1 VKRNIIYVAFLG
13 LVFFA
18 GAQVTQGSGFLIYEH
33 GAAAMAMGGAFV
45 GVADDPT
52 AIFHNPA
59 GIAWLEDTQFSLGT
73 TLIIPSAS
81 LSLPNWPDPAF
92 QEVDAESKVFFPST
106 FYITHEFNDMVTAGF
121 GFFSPYGLGLEWP
134 KEYPLKYISTKSDM
148 KTFFLNPCVALKFTE
163 DLSFGFG
170 ISYILAT
177 LNFAQVQRRDF
188 SDIGLGVYDVPATL
202 DASGS
207 ALGLNAGVLYRGE
220 NYTLGFNWRGGFEIE
235 FDGDID
241 LDPSE
246 LPPALAAVFPKSG
259 AANTAFSFPH
269 IMGIGASFNLT
280 DALMLSADIHYVMW
294 SSYDEFV
301 VRIEIPGI
309 ADLLVEEKWD
319 DSFIIRGGLQYLW
332 RENFA
337 LRAGI
342 VYDQTPQPEETIDP
356 ILPDAD
362 RWAFTGGFG
371 YTSGNFV
378 IDVAYQLELFKERRS
393 PNRDILVH
401 PLSGVNLGE
410 GIYDTTAHLISVSLG
425 YKF

>member
-1 VKRNIIYVAFLG
+1 MIHMALLALI
-13 LVFFA
+13 FFA
-18 GAQVTQGSGFLIYEH
+18 GAQVTQGAGFLVYEH

-59 GIAWLEDTQFSLGT
+59 GIAWLEGTQFSLGT
-73 TLIIPSAS
+73 TLIIFDAS
-81 LSLPNWPDPAF
+81 VSLPNWPDPTF
-92 QEVDAESKVFFPST
+92 QAIDAESKVFYPST
-106 FYITHEFNDMVTAGF
+106 FYLTHKFNDTITAGF
-121 GFFSPYGLGLEWP
+121 GFYSPYGLGLEWP
-134 KEYPLKYISTKSDM
+134 QDYPLKYISTKSDM
-148 KTFFLNPCVALKFTE
+148 KTFFLNPCIALKFTD

-177 LNFAQVQRRDF
+177 LDFNLVRLVDF
-188 SDIGLGVYDVPATL
+188 SNIGLGAYDVPATL

-207 ALGLNAGVLYRGE
+207 AIGLNAGVLYRGE
-220 NYTLGFNWRGGFEIE
+220 NYSLGFNWRGGFEIE
-235 FDGDID
+235 FDGDIA

-246 LPPALAAVFPKSG
+246 LPAPVAAVFPKSG
-259 AANTAFSFPH
+259 AAKTAFSFPH
-269 IMGIGASFNLT
+269 VIGLGGSFNLT

-294 SSYDEFV
+294 SSFDEFV
-301 VRIEIPGI
+301 VEIEVPGFE
-309 ADLLVEEKWD
+309 DLPVEEEWD
-319 DSFIIRGGLQYLW
+319 DSFLIRGGLQYLW
-332 RENFA
+332 KENIA

-342 VYDQTPQPEETIDP
+342 IYDQTPQPVKTMDP

-393 PNRDILVH
+393 PNREILIH
-401 PLSGVNLGE
+401 PILGVNFGE
-410 GIYDTTAHLISVSLG
+410 GIYKTTAHLIGVSFG

>member
-1 VKRNIIYVAFLG
+1 MKRNIIYVAFLV

-18 GAQVTQGSGFLIYEH
+18 GAQVTKGSGFLIYEH

-59 GIAWLEDTQFSLGT
+59 GIAWLEGTQFSLGT
-73 TLIIPSAS
+73 TLIIFDAS
-81 LSLPNWPDPAF
+81 VRLPNSLDPAF
-92 QEVDAESKVFFPST
+92 QEVDAESKVFYPST
-106 FYITHEFNDMVTAGF
+106 FYLAHKFNDTITAGF
-121 GFFSPYGLGLEWP
+121 GFYSPYGLGLEWP
-134 KEYPLKYISTKSDM
+134 QDYPLRYISTKSDM
-148 KTFFLNPCVALKFTE
+148 KTFFLNPCIALKFTD

-177 LNFAQVQRRDF
+177 LDFLQVQRVDF
-188 SDIGLGVYDVPATL
+188 SAIGMGEYDVPATL

-207 ALGLNAGVLYRGE
+207 AIGLNAGLLYRGE
-220 NYTLGFNWRGGFEIE
+220 NYSLGFNWRGGFEIE
-235 FDGDID
+235 FDGDIA

-246 LPPALAAVFPKSG
+246 LPAPVAAVFPKSG
-259 AANTAFSFPH
+259 AAKTAFSFPH
-269 IMGIGASFNLT
+269 IIGIGASFNLT
-280 DALMLSADIHYVMW
+280 DALMLSADIHYVRW
-294 SSYDEFV
+294 SSYDKFTVE
-301 VRIEIPGI
+301 IEIPDFE
-309 ADLLVEEKWD
+309 DLLVVEEWD
-319 DSFIIRGGLQYLW
+319 DSFLIRGGLQYLW
-332 RENFA
+332 KENIA

-342 VYDQTPQPEETIDP
+342 IYDQTPQPVKTMDP

-393 PNRDILVH
+393 PNRDILIFI
-401 PLSGVNLGE
+401 PGGVNYGE
-410 GIYDTTAHLISVSLG
+410 GIYNTTAHLIGVSLG